1 MPLVPIRIVPQ
12 DTLLA
17 ADTGDCHIHLPL
29 LLGWFAAPS
38 ILRVMKLLASFI
50 FILGPAV
57 GRELAFPED

>member
-1 MPLVPIRIVPQ
+1 MALVPIRIVPQ

-29 LLGWFAAPS
+29 LLGRLAAPS
-38 ILRVMKLLASFI
+38 VLGVMELLASFI